1 MKIAGVFVFLL
12 SEWTKQLCDPD
23 QLIRQIRH
31 SQKYPQVISIFVA
44 LGIFD
49 F

>member
-12 SEWTKQLCDPD
+12 SEWTKHLCDPD
-23 QLIRQIRH
+23 QSIRQIR
-31 SQKYPQVISIFVA
+31 QKYPQVISIFVA